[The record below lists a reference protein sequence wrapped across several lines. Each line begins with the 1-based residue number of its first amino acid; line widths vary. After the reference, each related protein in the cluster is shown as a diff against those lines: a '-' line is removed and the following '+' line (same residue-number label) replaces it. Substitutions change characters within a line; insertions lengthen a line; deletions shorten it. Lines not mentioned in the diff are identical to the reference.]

1 MDSKRDSKP
10 TCSEK
15 EHANMV
21 NRTSIWELEIS
32 MSFVDLLKVCLQEA
46 TSYATSEHVVESA
59 TIQEIQDIGDSDRVL
74 G

>member
-1 MDSKRDSKP
+1 
-10 TCSEK
+10 
-15 EHANMV
+15 MV